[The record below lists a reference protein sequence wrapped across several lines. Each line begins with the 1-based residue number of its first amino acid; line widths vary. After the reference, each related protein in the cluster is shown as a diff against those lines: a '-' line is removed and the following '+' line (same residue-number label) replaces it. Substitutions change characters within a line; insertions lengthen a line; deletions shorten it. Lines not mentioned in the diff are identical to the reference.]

1 MKEQTANRRRV
12 MDIASACLAG
22 VKCRYDG
29 EARADEKIS
38 ELYRQGRVKLV
49 CPECL
54 AGMPSPRCP
63 SEINGGDGAD
73 VLDGRA
79 RVLAQDGSD
88 RTATFI
94 EGARQTLSLALACGA
109 QRAYLKSKSPSCG
122 CGRIYDGSFT
132 GTLRNGDGVTAA
144 LLKRGGISTTEV

>member
-1 MKEQTANRRRV
+1 

-29 EARADEKIS
+29 EARADEKIT
-38 ELYRQGRVKLV
+38 ELYRQKQVKLV

-63 SEINGGDGAD
+63 SEINGGDGED
-73 VLDGRA
+73 VLEGRA
-79 RVLAQDGSD
+79 RVLAQDGGD
-88 RTATFI
+88 RTEVFI
-94 EGARQTLSLALACGA
+94 EGARQTLGMALACGA

-122 CGRIYDGSFT
+122 CGRIYDGTFT
-132 GTLRNGDGVTAA
+132 GKLRNGNGVTAA
-144 LLKRGGISTTEV
+144 LLKAAGINIIEV